1 MANVCSQ
8 TEKAVVSIEIAINRL
23 WRKYQIVLS
32 INEFQFEKW
41 TLRLGVFLECA
52 VVHFFG
58 VNFTEICSELRF
70 IDNKMTRTYQQ
81 KRQINE

>member
-1 MANVCSQ
+1 MANVCTQ
-8 TEKAVVSIEIAINRL
+8 TEKAVVSIEIAINRF

-58 VNFTEICSELRF
+58 VNFTEICSECDL
-70 IDNKMTRTYQQ
+70 
-81 KRQINE
+81 